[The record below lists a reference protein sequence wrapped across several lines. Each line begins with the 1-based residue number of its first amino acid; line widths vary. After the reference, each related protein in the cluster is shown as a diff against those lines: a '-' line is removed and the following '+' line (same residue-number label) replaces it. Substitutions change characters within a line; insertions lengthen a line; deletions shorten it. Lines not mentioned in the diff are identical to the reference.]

1 MTILEKPIA
10 LALRIRGLLEAVPFD
25 ALILVARIATF
36 SVFFRSGLVKLDDWN
51 ATLSLFQN
59 EYHVPVLPP
68 EIAATLAASM
78 ELGLSSLVLV
88 GLFTR
93 LSALG
98 LLGMVAV
105 IQTFVYPMAWPDHIQ
120 WLAFMLFIVCR
131 GPGRLSLDHL
141 AGMALQR
148 TRRTL

>member
-1 MTILEKPIA
+1 M
-10 LALRIRGLLEAVPFD
+10 
-25 ALILVARIATF
+25 
-36 SVFFRSGLVKLDDWN
+36 
-51 ATLSLFQN
+51 
-59 EYHVPVLPP
+59 
-68 EIAATLAASM
+68 
-78 ELGLSSLVLV
+78 LV